1 MENYLK
7 ELDTMSVDDNKKN
20 NQKKEP
26 ILDEDGN
33 EFKLTLREICQGVTF
48 WVGILALGVCAGARI
63 YQEYKKH
70 HEAPKVV
77 ANAQNQNINAIHSL
91 IFFRTR

>member
-1 MENYLK
+1 MDNYVKASDTMFAGDNQKNNRKK
-7 ELDTMSVDDNKKN
+7 EL
-20 NQKKEP
+20 

-48 WVGILALGVCAGARI
+48 WVGILALAFCAAARG

-77 ANAQNQNINAIHSL
+77 AKAQNQNTNAVHSV
-91 IFFRTR
+91 IFLRAR